1 MNKRHTLVIGASENE
16 ARYSN
21 KAIRSLLAHDK
32 LVKAFGQR
40 KGQVN
45 GIEFETEQ
53 KPMPDVDTV
62 TLYVGPQNQSDL
74 YDFILT
80 DVQPRRIIFNPGT
93 ENPEL
98 RKLAEQKGIVCEEAC
113 TLVLLSI
120 GEYD

>member
-1 MNKRHTLVIGASENE
+1 MNKRYTLVIGASENE

-21 KAIRSLLAHDK
+21 KAIRSLLVHDK

-62 TLYVGPQNQSDL
+62 TLYVGPQNQPDL

-98 RKLAEQKGIVCEEAC
+98 RKLAEQKSIVCEEAC

>member
-1 MNKRHTLVIGASENE
+1 MNKRYTLVIGASENE

-62 TLYVGPQNQSDL
+62 TLYVGPQNQPDL

-98 RKLAEQKGIVCEEAC
+98 RKLAEQK
-113 TLVLLSI
+113 S
-120 GEYD
+120 